1 VRRGAHATGTH
12 AKEGIDN
19 QFLITRFSP
28 PWQLLQDLDFSLAQL
43 PAVI

>member
-28 PWQLLQDLDFSLAQL
+28 PLQDLDFSLAQL